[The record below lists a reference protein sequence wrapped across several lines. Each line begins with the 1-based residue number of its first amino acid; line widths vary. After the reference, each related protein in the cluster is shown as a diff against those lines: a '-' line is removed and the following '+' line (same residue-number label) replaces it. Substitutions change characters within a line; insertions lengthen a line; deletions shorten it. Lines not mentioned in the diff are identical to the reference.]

1 MKEETTERNTFSILF
16 LIRKDKVNK
25 LDEVPLYMR
34 ITVNGAKAEY
44 STGERIPLK
53 IWNNGKIKGNSRA
66 SKRVKETIDVLR
78 GRVMEIRRNYDATK
92 EPLTAR
98 YIVDTLNGK
107 VNIKKQS
114 KSVLEVFKLHNGMV
128 YNLIDIDYAQ
138 ATYTRYETTM
148 KHVKEYMQIKYKT
161 TDLLLTDLDYDFIRG
176 FEIYMKT
183 IRKCSHNTTM
193 KYIKMFKVITNYA
206 VKNDWLDKD
215 PFKSFECKIEKI
227 EREHLTE
234 DEILVIR
241 EKKFSSERLEN
252 VRNIFVF
259 SIFTG
264 LAYADV
270 AKLTK
275 SNIITGVDGK
285 PWLSIARTKTKVM
298 SSIPLLPPA
307 LKILEQYQHH
317 PLCEIKGTLLPVP
330 TNQKTNEYLK
340 EIASLCEINKNLTFH
355 MARHT
360 FATTIMIGNKV
371 TSEALKPQMGH
382 TDIKTTQIYSH
393 QDEYK
398 IAKEVEH
405 LYKKYNN

>member
-1 MKEETTERNTFSILF
+1 MKEETTERNTFAILF

-25 LDEVPLYMR
+25 LNEVPLYMR
-34 ITVNGAKAEY
+34 ITINGAKAEY
-44 STGERIPLK
+44 ATGERIPLK
-53 IWNNGKIKGNSRA
+53 IWDNGKIKGNSGA
-66 SKRVKETIDVLR
+66 AKRVKETMEVLKA
-78 GRVMEIRRNYDATK
+78 RVMEFRRNHDTST

-98 YIVDTLNGK
+98 HIVDTLNGK
-107 VNIKKQS
+107 ITSKTKS
-114 KSVLEVFKLHNGMV
+114 KSVMKVFNLHNGMV
-128 YNLIDIDYAQ
+128 YNLIGIDYAQ
-138 ATYTRYETTM
+138 ATYTRYITTL
-148 KHVKEYMQIKYKT
+148 KHIKEYMEKNYKVS
-161 TDLLLTDLDYDFIRG
+161 DMLLTDLDYEFIRG

-215 PFKSFECKIEKI
+215 PFKLFECKIEKI

-234 DEILVIR
+234 EEIQAIR
-241 EKKFSSERLEN
+241 DKEFSSERLDN

-264 LAYADV
+264 LAYVDV
-270 AKLTK
+270 ASLTK
-275 SNIITGVDGK
+275 ANLVIGVDGK
-285 PWLSIARTKTKVM
+285 PWLSMARTKTKVM

-307 LKILEQYQHH
+307 IKILEKYKEH
-317 PLCEIKGTLLPVP
+317 PICEIKGTLLPVP

-340 EIASLCEINKNLTFH
+340 EIASLCDIEKNLTFH
-355 MARHT
+355 VARHS

-371 TSEALKPQMGH
+371 SSEALKPQMGH

-405 LYKKYNN
+405 LYDKYQ

>member
-1 MKEETTERNTFSILF
+1 MKARTLERNTFAILF
-16 LIRKDKVNK
+16 YVRNDKINK
-25 LDEVPLYMR
+25 NGEVPVYMR
-34 ITVNGAKAEY
+34 ITIDKVKAEY
-44 STGERIPLK
+44 ATGERIAPS
-53 IWNNGKIKGNSRA
+53 IWNEGRIKGNSA
-66 SKRVKETIDVLR
+66 AAKRIKETMDILR
-78 GRVMEIRRNYDATK
+78 SRAMEIRSTYNLN

-107 VNIKKQS
+107 ITSKTKS
-114 KSVLEVFKLHNGMV
+114 KSVMEVFNLHNGMV
-128 YNLIDIDYAQ
+128 YNLIGIDYAH
-138 ATYTRYETTM
+138 ATYTRYITTL
-148 KHVKEYMQIKYKT
+148 KHIKEYMEKSYKVS
-161 TDLLLTDLDYDFIRG
+161 DMLLTDLDYEFIRG

-215 PFKSFECKIEKI
+215 PFKLFECKIERI

-234 DEILVIR
+234 EEIQVIR
-241 EKKFSSERLEN
+241 KKEFSSERLDN

-264 LAYADV
+264 LAYVDV
-270 AKLTK
+270 AKLAK
-275 SNIITGVDGK
+275 SNIVTGVDGK
-285 PWLSIARTKTKVM
+285 QWLSIPRTKTGV
-298 SSIPLLPPA
+298 ITTVPLLPPA
-307 LKILEQYQHH
+307 VKILEKYKDH
-317 PLCEIKGTLLPVP
+317 PIAEIKGTLLPVP
-330 TNQKTNEYLK
+330 TNQKLNEYLK
-340 EIASLCEINKNLTFH
+340 EIATLCDIDKNLTFH
-355 MARHT
+355 VARHS

-371 TSEALKPQMGH
+371 SSEALKPQMGH

-405 LYKKYNN
+405 LYEKYLD